1 MRVAIFGGTGGV
13 GRWLMAISRE
23 NEDHVKILVRDR
35 SKLPKDLGAIGV
47 INGSVFD
54 QEAVDTT
61 VGGCDVVFCALGSD
75 GLGPTTVYSHG
86 MANIIAA
93 MRKTSATR
101 LLAISSA
108 GVEDDPN
115 MPFLSRRIVIPF
127 VLKNPLAD
135 MRVMEREIT
144 ESDLVWTIVRPGRL
158 TDGPRTG
165 LYRANDRFVPEGGR
179 EIARADVA
187 DFMHRVVVDE
197 RTIRKIAALTY

>member
-13 GRWLMAISRE
+13 GRWLMAIARE
-23 NEDHVKILVRDR
+23 NGDHVKILVRDR
-35 SKLPKDLGAIGV
+35 SKLPRDLGAIGV
-47 INGSVFD
+47 IPGNVFD
-54 QEAVDTT
+54 QDAVDTT
-61 VGGCDVVFCALGSD
+61 VGGCDVVFSALGGD

-93 MRKTSATR
+93 MRKTKATR
-101 LLAISSA
+101 LLAITSA

-115 MPFLSRRIVIPF
+115 MNFFARRIVMPF

-179 EIARADVA
+179 EISRADVA

-197 RTIRKIAALTY
+197 RAIRKIAALTY